1 MTGHARTRD
10 RAPEPAAPHTRTP
23 PDQPPVSPRKSA
35 GEPRG
40 TSASHGDPHDDPHG
54 GSPDASCR
62 EHGAPARPL
71 RRDALRNHQLVVA
84 AAREVFSE
92 FGTDASM
99 EQIASAAGVG
109 VGTVYRRFPN
119 KEALVDEIAGEMLR
133 ELSEVA
139 RRSLAQPDG
148 SGLEVFLRVIGRS
161 LAEHRGY
168 ADKLVG
174 HKASCVELLRDRVAQ
189 LLVQAQGCG
198 RVAPG
203 VELGDVM
210 ALIWGLRG
218 IVETAGAV
226 VPDAWQRHLDIQ
238 LAGLRSVAVPP
249 DSPPAVTRAQLRRIG
264 AVKDGA
270 AGPGPDAT

>member
-1 MTGHARTRD
+1 MTGHARTTD
-10 RAPEPAAPHTRTP
+10 RAPERAAPHPPTP
-23 PDQPPVSPRKSA
+23 S
-35 GEPRG
+35 GEP
-40 TSASHGDPHDDPHG
+40 SS
-54 GSPDASCR
+54 SCR
-62 EHGAPARPL
+62 EQDPPARPL

-99 EQIASAAGVG
+99 EQIASRAGVG

-119 KEALVDEIAGEMLR
+119 KEALIDEIAGAMLR

-174 HKASCVELLRDRVAQ
+174 HKASCVELLRDRVAE
-189 LLVQAQGCG
+189 LLAQAQSCG
-198 RVAPG
+198 RVAAG
-203 VELGDVM
+203 VELGDIM

-218 IVETAGAV
+218 IVETSGAV

-238 LAGLRSVAVPP
+238 LAGLRSVTVPP
-249 DSPPAVTRAQLRRIG
+249 GSPPAVTRAQLRRIG
-264 AVKDGA
+264 AA
-270 AGPGPDAT
+270 AGEAPRRPR